1 MDPELE
7 LDDLPDLH
15 EPEPTEPEEPV
26 KELTAVQKAL
36 KNKMR
41 NVALTRV
48 SKNKV
53 TGFQN
58 PGRNHNIR
66 PRSR

>member
-1 MDPELE
+1 ME
-7 LDDLPDLH
+7 PD
-15 EPEPTEPEEPV
+15 ECPEPQEPTPTEVEEST
-26 KELTAVQKAL
+26 KEPTAVQRAL

-41 NVALTRV
+41 NVALTRI